1 MTMKGNSGENL
12 GILLINIF
20 LWKCYRMIFKFQM
33 FQTQHFFL
41 FISKENSSKWIKSFS
56 KYKPFKWNFE
66 SLIALRPTLL
76 ISCLGHYRGLTKCSE
91 NKSKIKIAVFNLPTS
106 CTNRLALGTRKT
118 QTERFNNFLPSILQ
132 NVNLQHKHKIIKCGI
147 K

>member
-1 MTMKGNSGENL
+1 
-12 GILLINIF
+12 
-20 LWKCYRMIFKFQM
+20 MIFKFQM

-76 ISCLGHYRGLTKCSE
+76 ISCLEHYRGLTKCSE